1 MRFDLVARRIIV
13 APALGLALAATV
25 AACSSSASSST
36 TSTSTPPSSAPATSA
51 PATSAP
57 ASSGSASA
65 TAQITANWEAFFNGK
80 TPAAQK
86 IQLLQNGQTFASII
100 NAQAGSSLA
109 ASAGAKVSSV
119 TLTSSTQAKVI
130 YDITLSGSTA
140 LSNQTGVAVYQGGAW
155 KVGDASF
162 CDLLGLE
169 NGGTPPSV
177 CKSVS

>member
-13 APALGLALAATV
+13 APALGLALAVAV
-25 AACSSSASSST
+25 AACSSSGPSST
-36 TSTSTPPSSAPATSA
+36 TSTPPSSAPATSA

-80 TPAAQK
+80 TPAAKK

-109 ASAGAKVSSV
+109 TSAGAKVSSV
-119 TLTSSTQAKVI
+119 TLTSSTQAKVV

-140 LSNQTGVAVYQGGAW
+140 LSNQTGVAVYQGGTW

-169 NGGTPPSV
+169 NGGKPPSV
-177 CKSVS
+177 CSSVS